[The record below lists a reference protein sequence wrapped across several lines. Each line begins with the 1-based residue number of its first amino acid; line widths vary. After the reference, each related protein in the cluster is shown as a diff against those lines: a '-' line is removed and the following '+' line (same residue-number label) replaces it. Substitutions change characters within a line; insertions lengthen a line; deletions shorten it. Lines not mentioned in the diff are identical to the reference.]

1 MVVTSKILW
10 NGNIPG
16 KEEGKKNPTPQGSG
30 GNFVKPITSRD
41 PKRLRKCS
49 VRFSGFRIDL
59 IPVPSHKIKCS
70 G

>member
-30 GNFVKPITSRD
+30 GNFVNPSPLETRRD
-41 PKRLRKCS
+41 
-49 VRFSGFRIDL
+49 
-59 IPVPSHKIKCS
+59 
-70 G
+70 